1 MFLIGDIAEA
11 LEKIRTTIQETLGPL
26 YQTTNLS
33 VDRMTQYGIDFG
45 IQIGATIILFIVV
58 AIFFWKPI
66 TKILEQRREVIDKDL
81 EDAQKAKDNAIEIE
95 AELNKQLKEAKEKVK
110 DMLAKAEKEANLK
123 RDEII
128 NQAREEAKRR
138 MDNLEIE
145 LEQERSSMEK
155 EIRQEIVEIA
165 FAAAEKIVSKEINQ
179 DKYLDLV
186 DDILKGANE

>member
-26 YQTTNLS
+26 YQTSNLT

-66 TKILEQRREVIDKDL
+66 TKILEQRREVIDKEL
-81 EDAQKAKDNAIEIE
+81 TDAQKAKDNAIEIE

-110 DMLAKAEKEANLK
+110 EMLDKAEKDANLK

-138 MDNLEIE
+138 MDNLKVE

-179 DKYLDLV
+179 DKYLNVV
-186 DDILKGANE
+186 DEILKGANE

>member
-11 LEKIRTTIQETLGPL
+11 LDKIRTTIQETLGPL
-26 YQTTNLS
+26 YQTSNLT

-110 DMLAKAEKEANLK
+110 EMLDKAEKDANLK

-138 MDNLEIE
+138 MDNLKVE

-179 DKYLDLV
+179 DKYLDVV
-186 DDILKGANE
+186 DEILKGANE

>member
-11 LEKIRTTIQETLGPL
+11 LDKIRTTIQETLGPL
-26 YQTTNLS
+26 YQTSNLT

-66 TKILEQRREVIDKDL
+66 TKILEQRREVIDKEL
-81 EDAQKAKDNAIEIE
+81 TDAQKAKDNAIEIE

-110 DMLAKAEKEANLK
+110 EMLDKAEKDANLK

-138 MDNLEIE
+138 MDNLKVE

-179 DKYLDLV
+179 DKYLTVV
-186 DDILKGANE
+186 DEILKGANE

>member
-11 LEKIRTTIQETLGPL
+11 LEKIRSTIQETLGPL
-26 YQTTNLS
+26 YQTTNLTA
-33 VDRMTQYGIDFG
+33 DRMTQYGIDFG

-66 TKILEQRREVIDKDL
+66 TKILEQRRDVIDKEL
-81 EDAQKAKDNAIEIE
+81 NDAQKAKDNAIEIE

-110 DMLAKAEKEANLK
+110 EMLDKAEKDANFK
-123 RDEII
+123 REEII

-138 MDNLEIE
+138 MDNLKVE

-179 DKYLDLV
+179 DKYLDVV
-186 DDILKGANE
+186 DEILKGANE